1 MQQFFPTLGLD
12 RVSSNVPKKKWIYY
26 STCSFSAVSGITR
39 WTSLIDVESISPLLS
54 TVSIDSPL
62 LLLSETVEFPN
73 IKAELILH
81 IICKSVIK
89 PSHISEKKSKHQ
101 WFKFLFWRGRYK
113 FVCYR
118 QLSNFFFSDVSFY
131 LVSFQFYLIIFFFN
145 FHDNLP

>member
-1 MQQFFPTLGLD
+1 MQQFLPTFGLD
-12 RVSSNVPKKKWIYY
+12 RVLSDVSKKKKRIYY

-73 IKAELILH
+73 IEAELILH

-89 PSHISEKKSKHQ
+89 PSHISEKKINTNDLNSS
-101 WFKFLFWRGRYK
+101 FGGVNMSLFATSSFL
-113 FVCYR
+113 
-118 QLSNFFFSDVSFY
+118 
-131 LVSFQFYLIIFFFN
+131 IFFQMLVFI
-145 FHDNLP
+145 